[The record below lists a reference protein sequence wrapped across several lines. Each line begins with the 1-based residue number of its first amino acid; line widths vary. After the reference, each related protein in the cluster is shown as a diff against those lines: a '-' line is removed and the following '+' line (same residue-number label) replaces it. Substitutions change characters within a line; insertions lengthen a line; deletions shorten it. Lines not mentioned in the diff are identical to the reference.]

1 MFVRSFVRSVRL
13 GMFRGTFQ
21 QYHDTESWYGIQYLD
36 NGREK
41 WNLNIRQLLVG
52 TTLKVGMTLSKNGSL
67 RFLAPTLLSEYQNYD
82 VRISSKLAHPLLR
95 LVKNCVRP
103 NRLSAPHVSSLFTF

>member
-1 MFVRSFVRSVRL
+1 MVRFFAVYQAKCPCVRPVRV

-41 WNLNIRQLLVG
+41 WNVYLYCWLEPLHAGQGPQKSFSAVSCSNLALRI
-52 TTLKVGMTLSKNGSL
+52 LKLRRENFKQTGSSI
-67 RFLAPTLLSEYQNYD
+67 FK
-82 VRISSKLAHPLLR
+82 IG
-95 LVKNCVRP
+95 
-103 NRLSAPHVSSLFTF
+103 